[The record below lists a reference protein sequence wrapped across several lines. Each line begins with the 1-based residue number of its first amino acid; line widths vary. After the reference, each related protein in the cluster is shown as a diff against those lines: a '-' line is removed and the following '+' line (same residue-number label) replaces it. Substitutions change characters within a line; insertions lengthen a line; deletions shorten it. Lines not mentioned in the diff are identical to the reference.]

1 MEEILTVSGIDD
13 ITAELK
19 NLVKEYP
26 DKAGELLEKRGKA
39 LRKDV
44 VANVDKRLGTTKN
57 AKQSLHRIGS
67 YRVSKAKGI
76 GLLQYVEI
84 SAKSPHFHLLERG
97 HEIILNGRHMGFYPG
112 QHMMADAINVN
123 RREMP
128 KAVEDMVD
136 ALLKERGLT

>member
-1 MEEILTVSGIDD
+1 MEEILTVSGMDD
-13 ITAELK
+13 LRAELK

-44 VANVDKRLGTTKN
+44 VANADKRLGTTKN
-57 AKQSLHRIGS
+57 NKQSLHRTSS

-76 GLLQYVEI
+76 GIKQYVEV

-97 HEIILNGRHMGFYPG
+97 HEIIFHGKHIGFYPG
-112 QHMMADAINVN
+112 QHMMADAISTN

-128 KAVEDMVD
+128 KTVEDMVD
-136 ALLKERGLT
+136 ALLKERGLL

>member
-26 DKAGELLEKRGKA
+26 DKAGELLEKRGKT

-57 AKQSLHRIGS
+57 VKQSLHRIGS

-97 HEIILNGRHMGFYPG
+97 HEIILNGKYMGFYPG
-112 QHMMADAINVN
+112 QHMMADAISVN

>member
-26 DKAGELLEKRGKA
+26 DKAGELLEKRGKT

-57 AKQSLHRIGS
+57 AKQSLPRIGS

-97 HEIILNGRHMGFYPG
+97 HEIILNGKHMGFYPG
-112 QHMMADAINVN
+112 QHMMADAISVN

>member
-44 VANVDKRLGTTKN
+44 VANVDKRLGTTK
-57 AKQSLHRIGS
+57 KCQ
-67 YRVSKAKGI
+67 
-76 GLLQYVEI
+76 
-84 SAKSPHFHLLERG
+84 
-97 HEIILNGRHMGFYPG
+97 
-112 QHMMADAINVN
+112 
-123 RREMP
+123 
-128 KAVEDMVD
+128 AVTSSDRFIPSV
-136 ALLKERGLT
+136 